1 MNYRIIPEPRFLREM
16 KRLAKKYKSMKQ
28 DLQRLNDELL
38 ADPTC
43 GVDLGEGFRKVRMAI
58 ASKNRGKRHG
68 ARVITYLYAVNEVEG
83 NISLLSIYDKQEK
96 DNISEAELRQLKAE
110 IKAKLVIVLVLITK
124 KTMKRKFYK
133 KRRYAPKRTLADV
146 LDENY
151 ISKKEL
157 MS

>member
-1 MNYRIIPEPRFLREM
+1 MNYSIIPEPSFLREM

-58 ASKNRGKRHG
+58 ASKNRGKSHG
-68 ARVITYLYAVNEVEG
+68 ARVITYLYAINEVEG

-110 IKAKLVIVLVLITK
+110 IKAKVGITNN
-124 KTMKRKFYK
+124 
-133 KRRYAPKRTLADV
+133 PVD
-146 LDENY
+146 
-151 ISKKEL
+151 
-157 MS
+157 